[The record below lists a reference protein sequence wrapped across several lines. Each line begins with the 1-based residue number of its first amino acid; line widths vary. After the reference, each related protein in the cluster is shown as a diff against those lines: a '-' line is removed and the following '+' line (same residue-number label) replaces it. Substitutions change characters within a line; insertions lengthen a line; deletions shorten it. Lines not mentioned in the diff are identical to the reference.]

1 MRGNGPLTI
10 AATRAGVWVFIPKL
24 NDVVVIDA
32 ATRLVAQRAS
42 CTAPTDEIEPDPA
55 VFELDGRSAE
65 PSPPAHDN
73 PAHGIEVDV
82 GRTHPGQRV
91 REAGGSHR
99 QWPRPLPS
107 IAGGDRLPRGCVR
120 STAPRNNRA
129 TGADGERVSAARDA
143 LRSTRSWRAAGPRSH
158 DATHRILREV
168 TVLTARID

>member
-42 CTAPTDEIEPDPA
+42 CTARTDEIEPDPA

-73 PAHGIEVDV
+73 PAHGSLEDGDEIALDVRIQANGCAKREEVIGNGPVRCRPSQVEIAYREVASAAPRREIIEQQAPMASAFRQLETRFARP
-82 GRTHPGQRV
+82 GRGGQRV
-91 REAGGSHR
+91 HGPMMPLIGSCGR
-99 QWPRPLPS
+99 
-107 IAGGDRLPRGCVR
+107 
-120 STAPRNNRA
+120 
-129 TGADGERVSAARDA
+129 
-143 LRSTRSWRAAGPRSH
+143 
-158 DATHRILREV
+158 
-168 TVLTARID
+168 

>member
-55 VFELDGRSAE
+55 VFKLDGRSAE

-73 PAHGIEVDV
+73 PAHGSLEDGDEISLHVGPDAG
-82 GRTHPGQRV
+82 GRTHWQ
-91 REAGGSHR
+91 ELH
-99 QWPRPLPS
+99 
-107 IAGGDRLPRGCVR
+107 GDRLSRCLPTQMEVTHGDV
-120 STAPRNNRA
+120 APA
-129 TGADGERVSAARDA
+129 AAR
-143 LRSTRSWRAAGPRSH
+143 REIVEERASNLLGGA
-158 DATHRILREV
+158 V
-168 TVLTARID
+168 